1 MEFVNAVS
9 AGGGVN
15 FLTNSMSV
23 KAQDQGQEW
32 SLHASPHLYF
42 SYLWQCCTQGRK
54 FKTRSA
60 KPKRIHLFHRV
71 NRLQA
76 SRALFHS
83 SVFRHHQA
91 FWRLCIIVSLFLD
104 WQSPWACISLQQY
117 RTTIDCPKIVITNTT
132 ALPPWNLAL
141 PWPTDQWS
149 FFRLQKYPFKLWLM
163 L

>member
-1 MEFVNAVS
+1 MLYWISHCDFMHLRQVFRTKVNNVAYT
-9 AGGGVN
+9 
-15 FLTNSMSV
+15 LP
-23 KAQDQGQEW
+23 
-32 SLHASPHLYF
+32 LIF
-42 SYLWQCCTQGRK
+42 SYRIYGNVVHKVKKLK
-54 FKTRSA
+54 ARSA

-104 WQSPWACISLQQY
+104 WQSPWACISLQQH